1 MIIELLNNSSD
12 MSVQQIVFS
21 ALLMFFAL
29 CISFSIHEFMHAKVS
44 DWLGDDV
51 ARLQG
56 RVTLNPLAHIDP
68 MGMLALF
75 FAGFGWGV
83 PVQINP
89 SYYKHRRRDEALVAV
104 AGVTMNLVIVALT
117 TIILRLMGHF
127 AG

>member
-56 RVTLNPLAHIDP
+56 RVTLNPLAHLDP
-68 MGMLALF
+68 MGTILILLV
-75 FAGFGWGV
+75 GFGWGK
-83 PVQINP
+83 PVMYNP
-89 SYYKHRRRDEALVAV
+89 N
-104 AGVTMNLVIVALT
+104 NLS
-117 TIILRLMGHF
+117 RF
-127 AG
+127 KSKR